1 MMFAYLLCH
10 MIGVTSTVT
19 NPILYAMLNCNFQTE
34 FQIAAGRIRGFILF
48 FFTSHWGGDSRSTV
62 ELDDI
67 EPTIRTT
74 QHSNNITQ
82 EISTPNNTNTEE
94 LSVSVI
100 GTYPTT
106 GLKVGGG
113 VVGGP

>member
-1 MMFAYLLCH
+1 MFAYLLCH

-48 FFTSHWGGDSRSTV
+48 FFTSHWRGDSRSTV
-62 ELDDI
+62 EPDDI
-67 EPTIRTT
+67 QPTIAT
-74 QHSNNITQ
+74 TQ